1 MKSFVYCLRDLHFLK
16 IFILC
21 CRLCSEQ
28 HPFWFGDKNLVMLL
42 ELEGPLFLIKDIFIW
57 AACLRYANTLFDH
70 YVIRYICQDF
80 SGFNDVGFAFL
91 LSKHIFR
98 KLLTFQVLVWVVQSA
113 IT

>member
-42 ELEGPLFLIKDIFIW
+42 ELEGPFFLIKDIFIW
-57 AACLRYANTLFDH
+57 AACPTLCKYAFRSLRNSLHMSRFFW
-70 YVIRYICQDF
+70 I
-80 SGFNDVGFAFL
+80 
-91 LSKHIFR
+91 
-98 KLLTFQVLVWVVQSA
+98 
-113 IT
+113 